1 MQWQTNGE
9 LDQGDLIEL
18 VCHLRNVECEQHRDE
33 LSRLGQRRSEDI
45 QIGKTTHKSR
55 PPKSGPSLQHPQSS
69 HRCSVAVINIDH
81 H

>member
-18 VCHLRNVECEQHRDE
+18 VCHLRNVECQQHSDE
-33 LSRLGQRRSEDI
+33 LSRLGQKHTELTQIAKTI
-45 QIGKTTHKSR
+45 QKQ
-55 PPKSGPSLQHPQSS
+55 PPKSASSLQDSQSS

>member
-18 VCHLRNVECEQHRDE
+18 VCHLRNVECDQHSVE
-33 LSRLGQRRSEDI
+33 LSRLGQKSIEDS
-45 QIGKTTHKSR
+45 QTDLSTQKR
-55 PPKSGPSLQHPQSS
+55 PLNSGVSLENSQGS
-69 HRCSVAVINIDH
+69 HGGSVTVIDIDH